1 MRILSAADVRKALP
15 IPVAIEAMRHAFAS
29 LSAGQITLFKT
40 VGMAVHEAA
49 AAHAALMTAEQA
61 GLGTVVPW

>member
-29 LSAGQITLFKT
+29 LSAGHI
-40 VGMAVHEAA
+40 
-49 AAHAALMTAEQA
+49 HAE
-61 GLGTVVPW
+61 LGAVVPW